1 MKNKKNIAKVGI
13 IGAMLLGIT
22 ECSMIVAPA
31 AVAEFT
37 KPQTQTLNINKHFD
51 IIDVVEQDAR
61 FKRLDAEVVEVAPW
75 LKPENQG
82 IILSDSELISVLR
95 NAGFAGSGLKMA
107 WAIVMKESTRQPF
120 AHNDNAS
127 TGDNSYGLFQI
138 NMRGAMGPERR
149 EKFGLE
155 SNEDLFDPITNAKI
169 AFRMSDGGKN
179 WSAWTTYKKAKEIVN
194 QFPG

>member
-1 MKNKKNIAKVGI
+1 MNNKKNIARVGI
-13 IGAMLLGIT
+13 IGATLLGLTGTAISAT
-22 ECSMIVAPA
+22 PA
-31 AVAEFT
+31 IAEFT
-37 KPQTQTLNINKHFD
+37 EPKTQTLSFQKPMN
-51 IIDVVEQDAR
+51 IIDTIETSR
-61 FKRLDAEVVEVAPW
+61 SFKRVEAEVITTQPW
-75 LKPENQG
+75 LKPEIADQQLGNA
-82 IILSDSELISVLR
+82 ELISILR
-95 NAGFAGSGLKMA
+95 SVGFDGNSLKMS
-107 WAIVMKESTRQPF
+107 WAIVMKESTRRPF